1 MSKTEIIAAP
11 RLSAKEICVAG
22 VMAAFVFI
30 ATFVPQIPI
39 PLGYAHLGDGAIFL
53 AVFLTGRKAGIF
65 AGAFGSALADL
76 AGGFPV
82 WILPTLMIKAVMAGI
97 FYRVALAGNDAP
109 KFASPRVL
117 GGMALACLFM
127 TAGYTLA
134 GAFLYDSFALGLAST
149 PGLLLK
155 SAVNIAA
162 ACLAGGML
170 SRAQDITNHIDKV

>member
-1 MSKTEIIAAP
+1 MFKTETVSAS

-22 VMAAFVFI
+22 LMAALVFI
-30 ATFVPQIPI
+30 ATLVPQIPI

-53 AVFLTGRKAGIF
+53 AVFLAGRRAGIF

-82 WILPTLMIKAVMAGI
+82 WILPTLIIKALMAEI
-97 FYRVALAGNDAP
+97 FYRAALDGNDAP
-109 KFASPRVL
+109 RFSSARVL

-134 GAFLYDSFALGLAST
+134 GAFLYDSLALGLSSA
-149 PGLLLK
+149 PGLLVK

-162 ACLAGGML
+162 AYLVGGVL
-170 SRAQDITNHIDKV
+170 TRTRIGR